1 MARYLFYLSP
11 QTGHTFPLVPTVLE
25 LSARGHDVTVYCGP
39 SEAATLSRLGL
50 AVHRVDDAIVD
61 RAQDDW
67 QATSLPDAYRRTMR
81 TCLDRAPLE
90 VADVNRAIGLHTPDV
105 LVVDA
110 TSWGAGAAAQA
121 SGLPWAWAATWTVA
135 IESRDVPPTGFGLA
149 PRRDPL
155 GLLMYAVARR
165 WGTRFWRPVL
175 GELNELRGG
184 LGLRP
189 VRSMSE
195 LWSATADLCL
205 IYTAEPLEYPRSD
218 WPASVRLVGPGGWT
232 PPAAEPDW
240 LADITVPIVLVTCST
255 QRQSDIRLVETALRA
270 LAGEDVFVVATTA
283 GEDAAGLA
291 VPANARVESF
301 LPHGPVLARASCVV
315 CHAGLGIVQ
324 AALLA
329 GVPVCAVPFGRDQPE
344 VARRVQVA
352 GVGVQLY
359 PNRLTAR
366 RLRTAVFRAMSM
378 RERARTVGAQLAAAG
393 GPATAADTLETLV
406 PARR

>member
-1 MARYLFYLSP
+1 VS
-11 QTGHTFPLVPTVLE
+11 
-25 LSARGHDVTVYCGP
+25 
-39 SEAATLSRLGL
+39 
-50 AVHRVDDAIVD
+50 
-61 RAQDDW
+61 
-67 QATSLPDAYRRTMR
+67 
-81 TCLDRAPLE
+81 
-90 VADVNRAIGLHTPDV
+90 
-105 LVVDA
+105 
-110 TSWGAGAAAQA
+110 
-121 SGLPWAWAATWTVA
+121 
-135 IESRDVPPTGFGLA
+135 
-149 PRRDPL
+149 
-155 GLLMYAVARR
+155 
-165 WGTRFWRPVL
+165 
-175 GELNELRGG
+175 
-184 LGLRP
+184 
-189 VRSMSE
+189 SMSD

-232 PPAAEPDW
+232 PPTAEPDW

-255 QRQSDIRLVETALRA
+255 ERQSDIRLVETALRA

-283 GEDAAGLA
+283 GADAAGLA

-366 RLRTAVFRAMSM
+366 RLRAAVFRAMSM

-406 PARR
+406 PAPGQIARA